1 MKTPTDHLAS
11 ALGISPDSEG
21 LETLAKKASVTACPK
36 GARLF
41 STGDVCENFVVILNG
56 TAKVQLSTRTGR
68 EMILFRLEEGQSC
81 ALTTSCILTE
91 SPYYAEGLA
100 ETDLD
105 ILTLPSQHF
114 LKALQTQP
122 GLFIKL
128 LSNYAQR
135 IGELT
140 GVIDRLMTR
149 DLNTEIRALL
159 IEKANPQKQVFLSHQ
174 MMADEL
180 ASSREV
186 ISRKLKA
193 LEKSGLIQMSRGK
206 VTLTKLT

>member
-1 MKTPTDHLAS
+1 MKTPKDYLAS

-21 LETLAKKASVTACPK
+21 LTALAQKASVTACPR

-41 STGDVCENFVVILNG
+41 GTGDVCENFVVVLKG
-56 TAKVQLSTRTGR
+56 TAKVQLSTHTGR
-68 EMILFRLEEGQSC
+68 EMILFRLEAGQSC

-114 LKALQTQP
+114 LKALKTQP
-122 GLFIKL
+122 GLFIRL

-135 IGELT
+135 IGDLT

-149 DLNTEIRALL
+149 DLNAELRALL
-159 IEKANPQKQVFLSHQ
+159 IEKADAQNHVFLSHQ
-174 MMADEL
+174 MIADEL

-206 VTLTKLT
+206 VTLTNLK